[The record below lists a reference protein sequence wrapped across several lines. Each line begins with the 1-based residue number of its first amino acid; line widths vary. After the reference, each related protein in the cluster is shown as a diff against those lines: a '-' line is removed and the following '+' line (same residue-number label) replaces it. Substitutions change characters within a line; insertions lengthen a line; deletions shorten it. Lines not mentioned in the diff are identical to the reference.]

1 MFVTSQ
7 CNGNRVTGL
16 YVGASN
22 VRRYFRR
29 HVASIELQ
37 IDHLRIAC
45 GLTPHFWLDQP
56 EIHDPR
62 LCAWLES
69 KHRDRKERRG
79 PVLMALIPSGKNS
92 FILSTAGLEA
102 QMQEA
107 QIPDAQAEHV
117 EAANLR
123 GSRTRDSRPR
133 VTQPATLSHAAAGD

>member
-7 CNGNRVTGL
+7 CNGSRVTGL
-16 YVGASN
+16 YIGASN

-69 KHRDRKERRG
+69 KHRDSKAWRG
-79 PVLMALIPSGKNS
+79 PVLMALVPSGKNS
-92 FILSTAGLEA
+92 FILSTANLEA
-102 QMQEA
+102 EIQES
-107 QIPDAQAEHV
+107 QADHV
-117 EAANLR
+117 EATY
-123 GSRTRDSRPR
+123 SQESRPLTSRQR
-133 VTQPATLSHAAAGD
+133 VPQSAPLSHAAAGD

>member
-29 HVASIELQ
+29 RAPSIELQ
-37 IDHLRIAC
+37 LDHLRIAC
-45 GLTPHFWLDQP
+45 GLTPHFWQDQP

-69 KHRDRKERRG
+69 KHRDAKNRRG
-79 PVLMALIPSGKNS
+79 PILMALIPSGKDS
-92 FILSTAGLEA
+92 FILGTASLESHS
-102 QMQEA
+102 
-107 QIPDAQAEHV
+107 PDADAED
-117 EAANLR
+117 ELAAHPR
-123 GSRTRDSRPR
+123 ESGSRNSRPQILE
-133 VTQPATLSHAAAGD
+133 TATLSPAAAGD

>member
-16 YVGASN
+16 YVGAHN

-79 PVLMALIPSGKNS
+79 PVPMALIPSGKNS

-102 QMQEA
+102 Q
-107 QIPDAQAEHV
+107 IPDAQAEHV
-117 EAANLR
+117 EAAY
-123 GSRTRDSRPR
+123 SRESRLRDSRPR
-133 VTQPATLSHAAAGD
+133 VPQSATLSHATAGD

>member
-69 KHRDRKERRG
+69 KHRDRKERGG
-79 PVLMALIPSGKNS
+79 PVLMALTPSGKNS
-92 FILSTAGLEA
+92 FILSTAN
-102 QMQEA
+102 MEA
-107 QIPDAQAEHV
+107 QIPDAQGEHV
-117 EAANLR
+117 EATY
-123 GSRTRDSRPR
+123 SRKSRLHSTRPR
-133 VTQPATLSHAAAGD
+133 VPQPATLSHVAAGD

>member
-7 CNGNRVTGL
+7 SNGNRVTGL

-29 HVASIELQ
+29 HVESIELQ

-45 GLTPHFWLDQP
+45 GLTAHFWQDQP

-92 FILSTAGLEA
+92 FILTSANMEA
-102 QMQEA
+102 
-107 QIPDAQAEHV
+107 PKSDALV
-117 EAANLR
+117 DD
-123 GSRTRDSRPR
+123 G
-133 VTQPATLSHAAAGD
+133 

>member
-45 GLTPHFWLDQP
+45 GLPAHFWLDQP

-79 PVLMALIPSGKNS
+79 PVAMSLIPSGKNS
-92 FILSTAGLEA
+92 FILTTAKMEA
-102 QMQEA
+102 PISGAPADDGVVEHSREA
-107 QIPDAQAEHV
+107 VPRI
-117 EAANLR
+117 
-123 GSRTRDSRPR
+123 SRPR
-133 VTQPATLSHAAAGD
+133 VPQSSAMSHAAAGD

>member
-22 VRRYFRR
+22 VRRYFRKR
-29 HVASIELQ
+29 VASIELQ

-45 GLTPHFWLDQP
+45 GLTPQFWLDQP

-79 PVLMALIPSGKNS
+79 PILMALIPSGKNS
-92 FILSTAGLEA
+92 FILSTAN
-102 QMQEA
+102 QEA
-107 QIPDAQAEHV
+107 QESHTPEAQAEHV
-117 EAANLR
+117 EAEY
-123 GSRTRDSRPR
+123 SHQTHTETSRPQ
-133 VTQPATLSHAAAGD
+133 VPPSATLSHAAAGD